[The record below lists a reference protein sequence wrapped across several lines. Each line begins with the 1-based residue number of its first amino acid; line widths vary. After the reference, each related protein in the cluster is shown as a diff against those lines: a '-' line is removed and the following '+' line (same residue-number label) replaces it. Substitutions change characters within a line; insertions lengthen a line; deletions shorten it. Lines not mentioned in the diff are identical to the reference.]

1 MRTEIDNT
9 MRRGVGLPS
18 RVLAY
23 DGWNQAAAEETCQTF
38 RAVASEGDANDAV
51 VKMCVIW

>member
-18 RVLAY
+18 RVLTY
-23 DGWNQAAAEETCQTF
+23 DGWNQAAYAETCQML
-38 RAVASEGDANDAV
+38 RAVASEGEANDAV